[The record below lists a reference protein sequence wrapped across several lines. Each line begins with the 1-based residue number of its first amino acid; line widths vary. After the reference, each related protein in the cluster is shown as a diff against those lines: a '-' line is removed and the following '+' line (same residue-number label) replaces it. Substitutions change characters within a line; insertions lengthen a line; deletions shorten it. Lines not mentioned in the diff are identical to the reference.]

1 LLRRLGRFGGWFIF
15 TTRQLFANLLGDIH
29 RDRARV
35 RLFFRDAVAGEQVNN
50 CFGFDL

>member
-1 LLRRLGRFGGWFIF
+1 LRRRLGRFGGGFIF
-15 TTRQLFANLLGDIH
+15 AASQLLAHLLGDVH
-29 RDRARV
+29 RDGARV